1 MDSNNTENQSEVL
14 LTLLA
19 GFDEL
24 IRNAYITGFKDGQEF
39 EVKLSA
45 EETKKLGDEQANK
58 YISELN
64 SNAVKVLM
72 EAEQILVEYS

>member
-1 MDSNNTENQSEVL
+1 MDGYNTENHSEDL

-39 EVKLSA
+39 QLKIDR
-45 EETKKLGDEQANK
+45 EEANIPGENRQSDS
-58 YISELN
+58 ISKSDLN
-64 SNAVKVLM
+64 KMKVLS
-72 EAEQILVEYS
+72 EAEQILGEYP